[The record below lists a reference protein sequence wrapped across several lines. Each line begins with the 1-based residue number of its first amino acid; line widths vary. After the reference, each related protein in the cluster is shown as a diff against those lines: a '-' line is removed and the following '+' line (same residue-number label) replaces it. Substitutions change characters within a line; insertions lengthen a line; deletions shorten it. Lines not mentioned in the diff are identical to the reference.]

1 MKKFMLMTTMVV
13 LALSLAGCG
22 AEASSSSKTQE
33 IPKQEKNQSEKVSTT
48 QSPISEKK
56 LFGQVSDIVGNDIT
70 LSLATFVDKGD
81 EGGGESMIVDE
92 NGQMRPANESDKP
105 SEGGEMIMIPMPDGE
120 GDDSD
125 GDSQAGA
132 IEKLPIE
139 YTGETKELTIPAG
152 AKITNLSGKEVS
164 FDKIKKGTL
173 LQVTVDESNDIV
185 QKVVVW
191 E

>member
-1 MKKFMLMTTMVV
+1 MTTMVV

-33 IPKQEKNQSEKVSTT
+33 IPKQEKNQSEKVSNT

-81 EGGGESMIVDE
+81 EGGGETMIVDE

-120 GDDSD
+120 GDDSE

-152 AKITNLSGKEVS
+152 AKITNLAGKEIS